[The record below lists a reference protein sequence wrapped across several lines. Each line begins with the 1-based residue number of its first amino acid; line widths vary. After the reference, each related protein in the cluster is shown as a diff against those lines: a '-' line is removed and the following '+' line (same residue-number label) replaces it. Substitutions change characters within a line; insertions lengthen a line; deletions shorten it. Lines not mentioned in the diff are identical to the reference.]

1 MSTLQ
6 KSGRKGVALYLQ
18 IASLLRG
25 RILQGEWKR
34 GDQLPTIPELCAAH
48 GVGTI
53 TVRQALARLSDEGL
67 VSSAQGRGTFVTADV
82 VSPADNERL
91 RHAINDPL
99 RLAPGQ
105 AIRVLLREPVDALP
119 AALRTGQPEH
129 PPYLRI
135 RALHLHDGEP
145 YGVMDSY
152 VARETYA
159 RFPAGS
165 DERHKIG
172 YLVRQY
178 NRIPLD
184 KARQEITA
192 AYADQETADLLAGG
206 ADCSMADMLVRV
218 RRWWT
223 ARDGRI
229 AYAGLYLYRADRF
242 VLDVTYDLTDGDGGH
257 EAGRSIDLVPAPR
270 QDKPPARTA
279 AAKPRRRL
287 GN

>member
-1 MSTLQ
+1 M
-6 KSGRKGVALYLQ
+6 
-18 IASLLRG
+18 
-25 RILQGEWKR
+25 
-34 GDQLPTIPELCAAH
+34 
-48 GVGTI
+48 
-53 TVRQALARLSDEGL
+53 
-67 VSSAQGRGTFVTADV
+67 
-82 VSPADNERL
+82 
-91 RHAINDPL
+91 
-99 RLAPGQ
+99 
-105 AIRVLLREPVDALP
+105 LLREPVDALP

-172 YLVRQY
+172 YRSASTTAS
-178 NRIPLD
+178 RWTRP
-184 KARQEITA
+184 ARNHRRLCRP
-192 AYADQETADLLAGG
+192 ETADLLAGG

-242 VLDVTYDLTDGDGGH
+242 VLDVTHDLTDGDGGH
-257 EAGRSIDLVPAPR
+257 EAGRSIDWCPPAPG
-270 QDKPPARTA
+270 QA
-279 AAKPRRRL
+279 AGAHRRRKAPAQAREL
-287 GN
+287 ACRVFRFFRSRKTHRASCLRGRPSSPHIFLLPISVRIADHSLF